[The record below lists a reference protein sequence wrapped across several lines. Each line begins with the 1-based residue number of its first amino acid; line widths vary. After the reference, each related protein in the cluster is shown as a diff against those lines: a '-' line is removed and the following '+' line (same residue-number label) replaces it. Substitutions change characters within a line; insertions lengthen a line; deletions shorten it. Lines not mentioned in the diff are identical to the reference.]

1 MKMKG
6 KIIHVAVFVVMISCA
21 ISAQPPGNISA
32 LFGKS
37 EGAMPPGPPA
47 DETTTELIL
56 VVMSM
61 EHDVINNTHIL
72 LEIEKP
78 KEGVKENTL
87 RYSDGEGRISLNLN
101 PGSWQINARIDDF
114 STPGKDYISN
124 KLEIHLGNSTTRD
137 LFMLPVGSLR
147 GNVYNELGERIV
159 DAKVKVDCARDYGD
173 KDTVSDDFGSFS
185 LDYVPAGS
193 CEVSALSDN
202 KVGVSKI
209 NIAKG
214 ELKTINIILGQEVK
228 SGFDS
233 TTPLIALFLIISV
246 VVFFYFS
253 KKRKPRVI
261 EKETRIELTG
271 RMEDIIQ
278 TLTGREKSIV
288 NLLIEND
295 GKLTQAEARHFLGIP
310 KATISRDVNS
320 LKRKRIVETI
330 KIGRNRD
337 IRLSRWFLGLEE

>member
-1 MKMKG
+1 
-6 KIIHVAVFVVMISCA
+6 
-21 ISAQPPGNISA
+21 NISSI
-32 LFGKS
+32 FEKV
-37 EGAMPPGPPA
+37 EMAMPPKLPTEGIKA
-47 DETTTELIL
+47 ELIL
-56 VVMSM
+56 VIMNM
-61 EHDVINNTHIL
+61 EQDVISNTHIL
-72 LEIEKP
+72 LEIENP
-78 KEGVKENTL
+78 EEGRKENTL

-101 PGSWQINARIDDF
+101 PGSWQINAKIDDF

-124 KLEIHLGNSTTRD
+124 RLEIHLWNSTTRD

-159 DAKVKVDCARDYGD
+159 GAKVKVDCARDWGD

-185 LDYVPAGS
+185 LDYVPVGS

-202 KVGVSKI
+202 KVGVSRI
-209 NIAKG
+209 NITRG

-228 SGFDS
+228 SGFDL
-233 TTPLIALFLIISV
+233 TTPLIALFLITAV
-246 VVFFYFS
+246 VVFLYFS
-253 KKRKPRVI
+253 KGKKPRVI

-278 TLTGREKSIV
+278 TLTDREKSIV
-288 NLLIEND
+288 NLLIESD